1 MPQAEANVVSQNL
14 LMSTS
19 RKEISWC
26 NRFGQASGPG
36 LLRAGAWGPGPQ
48 GLAGPQRLGA
58 RAPRGLGPGPQSGWG
73 LDPKTESRNQF
84 FVILKSLLVGGWRR
98 GGSQLKRLPQMWG
111 PGGKRARDTPPTPPP
126 PPPPAFLGCKGER
139 KRVFT
144 LSVTETIQHAPQ
156 GRRTFIWDQCGA
168 IAYRRVRA
176 FQGHWGLFRACGPP
190 MRRATRP
197 NLKPNPQTPEH
208 SNP

>member
-1 MPQAEANVVSQNL
+1 MTIETESSGQTAGNQAVRQVSGPSRRPSGTSLAWGGRANGNQLVSQAEANVVSQNFL
-14 LMSTS
+14 VSTS

-26 NRFGQASGPG
+26 KGSGWAAPCRGLGPG
-36 LLRAGAWGPGPQ
+36 PTGAWGPGP
-48 GLAGPQRLGA
+48 R
-58 RAPRGLGPGPQSGWG
+58 
-73 LDPKTESRNQF
+73 PKLNNQF

-156 GRRTFIWDQCGA
+156 GRRT
-168 IAYRRVRA
+168 
-176 FQGHWGLFRACGPP
+176 
-190 MRRATRP
+190 
-197 NLKPNPQTPEH
+197 
-208 SNP
+208 